1 MSVSHRTAHRPIA
14 TPSGRMGAQQEPTL
28 RFVEEPY
35 EPAHVEQLEAEFRDR
50 GFVLLPDVFER
61 VSVAPFR
68 AAVQKKLRKL
78 DPRPN
83 RGTWDLPSDAA
94 ERVLPALAPR
104 LRRFLPRLLSPPMPP
119 QHGGVPATAQ
129 IFEMGWDA
137 CAGAEP
143 SPAGGW
149 HFDRGGQGSAGDGHY
164 IYPEAVHAAMYCA
177 LPSAPTT
184 PSAPH
189 RYLCAARPRY
199 RAGRCVRLHGLPPGV
214 PSAAAPHPAEGERA
228 SGRRVHPTG
237 TGCVV
242 SATVCPSRLWSRRTP
257 TRCCQQRVGPE
268 RVAPQR
274 GVCAAGTG
282 RHAGALHLRLPP
294 DADVVRKGWRLRRNP
309 VHTHADASVACA
321 AVGAGIRSRRGRCC
335 HVPGRAVD
343 AGLGVADGGGDEEE
357 RPEGAGDARR
367 GCWTAAVMHFVLMA
381 TRRQLFASA
390 DAAVSSASSGPDPAS
405 A

>member
-1 MSVSHRTAHRPIA
+1 MD
-14 TPSGRMGAQQEPTL
+14 AQQEPTL

-68 AAVQKKLRKL
+68 AAVQKKLRNL
-78 DPRPN
+78 
-83 RGTWDLPSDAA
+83 GTWDLPSDAA

-177 LPSAPTT
+177 LPSLRRPPRRLTATCVLPDRDIEPGGACGSTV
-184 PSAPH
+184 
-189 RYLCAARPRY
+189 YL
-199 RAGRCVRLHGLPPGV
+199 PG
-214 PSAAAPHPAEGERA
+214 SH
-228 SGRRVHPTG
+228 
-237 TGCVV
+237 
-242 SATVCPSRLWSRRTP
+242 L
-257 TRCCQQRVGPE
+257 QQRP
-268 RVAPQR
+268 
-274 GVCAAGTG
+274 T
-282 RHAGALHLRLPP
+282 PP
-294 DADVVRKGWRLRRNP
+294 KEKEP
-309 VHTHADASVACA
+309 A
-321 AVGAGIRSRRGRCC
+321 AVEFT
-335 HVPGRAVD
+335 PRAQD
-343 AGLGVADGGGDEEE
+343 A
-357 RPEGAGDARR
+357 
-367 GCWTAAVMHFVLMA
+367 W
-381 TRRQLFASA
+381 
-390 DAAVSSASSGPDPAS
+390 
-405 A
+405 